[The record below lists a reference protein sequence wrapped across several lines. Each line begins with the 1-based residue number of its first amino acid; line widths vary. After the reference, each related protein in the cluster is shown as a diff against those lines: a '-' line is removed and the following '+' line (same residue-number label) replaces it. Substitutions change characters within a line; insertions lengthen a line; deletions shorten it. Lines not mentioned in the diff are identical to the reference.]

1 METVGTSGHM
11 MSLAFMVQNLS
22 ELYGDLFRGNPCYPD
37 DLVPRGFTR
46 EDRDVPAVNFEKS
59 GKEVDALLIGRAVY
73 RRRREADFYRTV
85 SDAGHA
91 AP

>member
-1 METVGTSGHM
+1 METVGTSVHM

-22 ELYGDLFRGNPCYPD
+22 ELCSDLFCGNSRYPD
-37 DLVPRGFTR
+37 NFVSRSFTR
-46 EDRDVPAVNFEKS
+46 DDRDVPAVNFEKS

-73 RRRREADFYRTV
+73 RRRRETDFDRTV